1 MKRESGRRKTN
12 NNEARQ
18 KREAGWVVTA
28 ASVFSLTIAPAAR
41 ICSITS
47 CAAGGTTH
55 SLQRRETTAMM
66 ACVDTAVSRLI
77 FTAIGGRRHAR
88 SLREP
93 ARRPTDNATAAAAA
107 ASPAG
112 PARAEATGA
121 VLVTRN
127 RRDEGRDLSAASA
140 AQLTSHGVREVLT
153 LHAYGR
159 RACSVL

>member
-1 MKRESGRRKTN
+1 
-12 NNEARQ
+12 
-18 KREAGWVVTA
+18 
-28 ASVFSLTIAPAAR
+28 
-41 ICSITS
+41 
-47 CAAGGTTH
+47 
-55 SLQRRETTAMM
+55 MM

-107 ASPAG
+107 AAASPAG

-127 RRDEGRDLSAASA
+127 RRDEGRDLSAAPA
-140 AQLTSHGVREVLT
+140 
-153 LHAYGR
+153 R
-159 RACSVL
+159 RG